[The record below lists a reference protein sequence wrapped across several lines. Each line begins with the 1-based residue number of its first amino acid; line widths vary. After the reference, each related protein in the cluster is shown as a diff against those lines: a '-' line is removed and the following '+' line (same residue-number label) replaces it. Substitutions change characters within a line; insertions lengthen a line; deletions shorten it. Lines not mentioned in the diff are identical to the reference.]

1 MAKIFSIDAETD
13 GLYGASFAI
22 GVTIR
27 EDGVEVARFVVRCP
41 YVGTN
46 EWVIKNVIP
55 TLSEIPMTHESSVKL
70 EEAFWAFWMTHRED
84 AVVIAHMPHPV
95 ESGLFRRCVERDIP
109 ARQWNGPYPSVHD
122 VATLLLILGEPADS
136 VDAYVAKYELAV
148 PDGES
153 HNPYYDAVV
162 AALVWDHASKRL
174 TQN

>member
-1 MAKIFSIDAETD
+1 MTKIVSLDAESD

-22 GVTIR
+22 GVTVR
-27 EDGVEVARFVVRCP
+27 EDGVEIARFVGRCP

-46 EWVIKNVIP
+46 EWVLANVVP
-55 TLSEIPMTHESSVKL
+55 TLAGMPITHTTSVEL
-70 EEAFWAFWMTHRED
+70 EEAFWRFWMVHRD
-84 AVVIAHMPHPV
+84 DSVVIAHMPHPV
-95 ESGLFRRCVERDIP
+95 ESGLFRRCVERGLE
-109 ARQWNGPYPSVHD
+109 ARLWNGPYPSVHD

-136 VDAYVAKYELAV
+136 VDAYVAKYGLAV
-148 PDGES
+148 PQGES